1 MKLQLVGCSHHTS
14 GIEVRERIAFS
25 AEEVRT
31 ALDRLRDRY
40 PKSEAVLLSTCNRVE
55 LYTAG
60 ESSDHL
66 PTADEAIRFLA
77 EFHGISPESI
87 HADLFRMS
95 DEEVLRH
102 LFRVAASLD
111 SMVVGEPQILS
122 QVKEAYQQA
131 IVRDAT
137 GPITHAIFQA
147 AVTVARRVANETT
160 INQRRVSIPSLAVAD
175 FAKQI
180 FEEFHDK
187 HVLVIGAGEMA
198 EETLLFLKDEGATD
212 VTVINRNRS
221 RADELAN
228 EWQGRARDWS
238 DLAPALV
245 EADLV

>member
-228 EWQGRARDWS
+228 EWQGREIGRAH
-238 DLAPALV
+238 V
-245 EADLV
+245 